1 MGTLFEA
8 CTDFIVFV
16 ALLCFTAALV
26 RGAEAVVCA
35 IRKMSSDQPVQ
46 PK

>member
-26 RGAEAVVCA
+26 RGAETVVYA
-35 IRKMSSDQPVQ
+35 IKKMSSDQSVQ